1 MLIRLLILLS
11 AISASAQVT
20 PVSSAVLSD
29 SPSARRQS
37 SAPAQRLSSTAQ
49 EPAPTG
55 ERTPPAPLAPQLT
68 PARVS
73 TGHLFS
79 RPAAPMQ
86 LQAPSR
92 LDEFV
97 HEGKLRLSLEDA
109 ILLTL
114 LNNSDVNVN
123 RAQFDLS
130 QFAVQRAHSA
140 FDPLFVAGFAPTR
153 STSPSASTLN
163 GASTLSTLSQTTST
177 GYSQTFQSGTGI
189 NVGLST
195 TRFTT
200 NSSFATV
207 NPSFT
212 SGLSFSVSQPLMRRF
227 GMFANRA
234 PIIIAQRGVRQS
246 RANFEAQ
253 LNDTVQRVINQYWDV
268 VQSRKT
274 LEVLKKSLELAE
286 ASYQRDKRALE
297 LGALPPLDIYRSESQ
312 VAQRKVTV
320 IQAEY
325 ALKQVEET
333 LRQTI
338 GADLDAR
345 AGAVDLELTDSAETN
360 GKVEIV
366 DLQEALATALK
377 DRPEIESQNQQLAID
392 DANARLASS
401 NMRPDLN
408 LSATYTSNG
417 LGGIVFD
424 NSGALVSSGG
434 FGDSLSQLGGFN
446 FPTYGI
452 NLQLR
457 FPIHNS
463 AAAADLGTAL
473 VSKRRSL
480 YQMRSLQQSI
490 ATEVK
495 NAVHDLEQAELVM
508 TAAQASRELAQKNL
522 AAEQRKYELGAQTI
536 FFVLDAQNQL
546 SQAEQSVVA
555 AQIFYQKALA
565 EVDHATGS
573 LLAKHKLIPAAAT
586 P

>member
-1 MLIRLLILLS
+1 MFIRKRILGFLLLS
-11 AISASAQVT
+11 ALSAFA
-20 PVSSAVLSD
+20 
-29 SPSARRQS
+29 
-37 SAPAQRLSSTAQ
+37 
-49 EPAPTG
+49 
-55 ERTPPAPLAPQLT
+55 QLT
-68 PARVS
+68 PASRPGAAAQLVPSRTS
-73 TGHLFS
+73 TGNLLH
-79 RPAAPMQ
+79 RPAAPAQ
-86 LQAPSR
+86 VQGPSR
-92 LDEFV
+92 VDEFITS
-97 HEGKLRLSLEDA
+97 GKLRLSMEDA

-130 QFAVQRAHSA
+130 QFAVQRARSP
-140 FDPLFVAGFAPTR
+140 FDPLFFAGFTPTR
-153 STSPSASTLN
+153 STSPSTSTLN
-163 GASTLSTLSQTTST
+163 GASTLSTLTQTTST
-177 GYSQTFQSGTGI
+177 GYSQQFQSGTGI
-189 NVGLST
+189 NVGLNT

-212 SGLSFSVSQPLMRRF
+212 SGLSFALTQPLLRRF
-227 GMFANRA
+227 GFFANRA
-234 PIIIAQRGVRQS
+234 PVIIAQRGVRQS
-246 RANFEAQ
+246 RANFESQ

-268 VQSRKT
+268 VQARKT

-312 VAQRKVTV
+312 VAQRKVPV

-325 ALKQVEET
+325 SLKQVENA

-345 AGAVDLELTDSAETN
+345 AGALDLELTDTADTN
-360 GKVEIV
+360 GKLEIV
-366 DLQEALATALK
+366 DLQESLASALK
-377 DRPEIESQNQQLAID
+377 NRPEIDAQNQQLAID
-392 DANARLASS
+392 DTNAKLAS
-401 NMRPDLN
+401 NNLRPDLN

-424 NSGALVSSGG
+424 SSGALVSSGG
-434 FGDSLSQLGGFN
+434 FGDSLSQLGGFS

-457 FPIHNS
+457 LPLRNS
-463 AAAADLGTAL
+463 SAAADLGTAL

-480 YQMRSLQQSI
+480 YQMRSLEQTIS
-490 ATEVK
+490 TEVK
-495 NAVHDLEQAELVM
+495 NSVHDLEEAELVI
-508 TAAQASRELAQKNL
+508 TAAQASRDLAAKNL
-522 AAEQRKYELGAQTI
+522 AAEERKYQLGAQTI

-546 SQAEQSVVA
+546 SQAEQSLVQ
-555 AQIFYQKALA
+555 AQISYQKALA

-573 LLAKHKLIPAAAT
+573 LLAKHRLVPASAT